1 MLLSES
7 KILIGDDS
15 ILARKQLK
23 DILSELGATH
33 YIEAANGQEVIDRYN
48 EEPADIVFLDIVM
61 PVKDGVMATKEI
73 MAINPSAV
81 IIIASSIGT
90 KDQLKSAIEAG
101 AKDFIQKPFSKGN
114 IQRIIEARFDH

>member
-23 DILSELGATH
+23 DILSELGAKH
-33 YIEAANGQEVIDRYN
+33 YIEAANGQEAIDRYN

-61 PVKDGVMATKEI
+61 PIKDGVTATREI
-73 MAINPSAV
+73 VAAHPSAV

-101 AKDFIQKPFSKGN
+101 ARDFIQKPFSAQN
-114 IQRIIEARFDH
+114 IKRIIESRFDH